1 MEDPSAPDAVDAA
14 RIDRLVDLGMTRTD
28 AERAVREERVVLAL
42 LDHLISGGER
52 LAVVDVASR
61 SGVPVPV
68 LRRVDQA
75 LGLPRTALYTEADL
89 EHAEVLQQLLEVIPL
104 EPLLRTLR
112 ADAQSLTAIALRT
125 IELTSDLFLDPLRAE
140 TDDEVEAAVR
150 LAALAAPLLELAAR
164 GMGSAYR
171 RIVTQLL
178 SSELLA
184 RAASASDELE
194 LAVGFVDVVGYTSLS
209 ARIDP
214 SGLGEVLEAF
224 ESRCYATAAHDAV
237 RLVKFLGDAAMFVSI
252 DPVPLARALHELVA
266 EVEDEGD
273 PLFAAPMRGGMA
285 MGRVLLRGGDYF
297 GEPVNEAARLTDR
310 ARPSTVLAG
319 EELRDVLASVFEL
332 KKVGPVR
339 LHGLGRQS
347 PVALRRLR
355 AA

>member
-1 MEDPSAPDAVDAA
+1 
-14 RIDRLVDLGMTRTD
+14 VDLGMPPVE
-28 AERAVREERVVLAL
+28 AERAVAERRVVLAL
-42 LDHLISGGER
+42 LEHLISGGQR
-52 LAVVDVASR
+52 LTVTEVSAR
-61 SGVPVPV
+61 SGVAVPV

-75 LGLPRTALYTEADL
+75 LGLPRSAAYTEADL
-89 EHAEVLQQLLEVIPL
+89 EHAEHLRELLGVIPL

-125 IELTSDLFLDPLRAE
+125 IELTAHLFLDPLREE

-150 LAALAAPLLELAAR
+150 LAALAGPLLDLAAR

-171 RIVTQLL
+171 RVVTQLL

-184 RAASASDELE
+184 RASFASDEVE

-224 ESRCYATAAHDAV
+224 ESRCYATATHDAV
-237 RLVKFLGDAAMFVSI
+237 RLVKFLGDAAMFVSV
-252 DPVPLARALHELVA
+252 DPVALGRALHELVA
-266 EVEDEGD
+266 EVQDEAD
-273 PLFAAPMRGGMA
+273 PLYAAPMRGGLA

-310 ARPSTVLAG
+310 ARPSTVLAS
-319 EELRDVLASVFEL
+319 ERMREVLADAFDL
-332 KKVGPVR
+332 KKLTPVR

-347 PVALRRLR
+347 PLALRRLR
-355 AA
+355 APTAG